1 MPFSFLLRC
10 GNTLE
15 IWKLLLQALPRWK
28 LENTPPPEEKK
39 QPSTEG
45 KKKDDKDKERKSTKS
60 DKGQAQS
67 EKADRDNKS
76 KDKDKDK
83 GIGSVG
89 LICTARK
96 TCAHS
101 LTTAYGLLTEREVI
115 R

>member
-1 MPFSFLLRC
+1 M
-10 GNTLE
+10 
-15 IWKLLLQALPRWK
+15 PRWK

-60 DKGQAQS
+60 DKVAQS

-83 GIGSVG
+83 GICSVV
-89 LICTARK
+89 LICTLIEM
-96 TCAHS
+96 HV
-101 LTTAYGLLTEREVI
+101 LTRVRILCKVHKHTKKEQLQYPNKVVK
-115 R
+115 